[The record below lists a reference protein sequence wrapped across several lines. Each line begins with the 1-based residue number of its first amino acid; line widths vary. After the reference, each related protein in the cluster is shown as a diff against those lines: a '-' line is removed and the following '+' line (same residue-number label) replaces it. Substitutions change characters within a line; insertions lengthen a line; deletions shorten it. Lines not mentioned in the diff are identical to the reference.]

1 MNPLVLWVLRTR
13 LAAWISSANTT
24 RVPRPRLRAGG
35 DLHGGQQV
43 GWSVGTGQ
51 GGVAHRPGDHHRLSS
66 GVGEVEQVGGLLD
79 GVGALGDHHPVRP
92 VGEPLT
98 DRLGQRGE
106 VIEGQRRARHPPE
119 VLDLNGDGGLGQ
131 AGHGGDE
138 LFGGQRRYDP
148 AGLVGGHGDRA
159 AQTKHTITT
168 GRAGTAVVAGTS
180 TVVLSMTDSR

>member
-1 MNPLVLWVLRTR
+1 M
-13 LAAWISSANTT
+13 
-24 RVPRPRLRAGG
+24 
-35 DLHGGQQV
+35 
-43 GWSVGTGQ
+43 
-51 GGVAHRPGDHHRLSS
+51 
-66 GVGEVEQVGGLLD
+66 GEVEQVGGLLD